1 MCVFEITLIWCAF
14 GKYFL
19 AVFSCILI
27 ILILLFTEH
36 LCYFNEIKTIN
47 SLMPLVFDLRVIDL
61 RSYLW
66 PSKFLY
72 ILSSRN
78 LKFYILHLG
87 LWSFLD
93 LFLCVKDVGLVSR
106 FENSVFDRCHIFW
119 VFYLFCVLHYVSWS
133 HSFFCPF
140 SPNLHHC
147 NTPQHRR
154 RLNIDFPAAQIWIIT
169 QKLY

>member
-1 MCVFEITLIWCAF
+1 MFEITLIWCAF
-14 GKYFL
+14 GKHFL

-87 LWSFLD
+87 LWSFLG

-119 VFYLFCVLHYVSWS
+119 VFYLFL
-133 HSFFCPF
+133 SFTLCILIAFIF
-140 SPNLHHC
+140 LSFL
-147 NTPQHRR
+147 
-154 RLNIDFPAAQIWIIT
+154 T
-169 QKLY
+169 QPPPL